1 MKKAKRQRPAET
13 ERQAERTSGAVGTAA
28 APVRKREPKKSF
40 VWWPWAS
47 IAGAVVLALLIY
59 GPSFNGEFVL
69 DDLYLPF
76 ANTQLQG
83 LSFLGWVK
91 DARPVL
97 MLSFWL
103 NHAMSGQEP
112 YAYHVT
118 NVLLHCVVAVLA
130 GLIAMRLLQWTGASQ
145 ELARTMEPGAA
156 GHGDFLSSSGRRAG
170 PVRASEQRPVDV
182 RVGIFAGALFL
193 VHPLQTESVAY
204 VSSRSEVLSVLF
216 YYAAYCV
223 FLYRRTASITIL
235 RALAVLVLFGCALGS
250 KQHTLTLPALML
262 LTDLYW
268 PQGSVKA
275 NRLLYAIM
283 VVIGAAG
290 GLFILRTLLQA
301 NTAGFH
307 IAGLTPLDYFYTQ
320 CRVVWTYV
328 RLFVFPFGQNADP
341 DVAISHS
348 LLDGGAIL
356 GLLAWIAAAAAAWIY
371 RKRWPL
377 ASFGVFV
384 YLLLLAPT
392 SSIIPIQ
399 DVLQERRLYLPF
411 IGLALVV
418 VDFLRRVEWRQ
429 RVTIEACVLIVMA
442 ALTYQRSALWGDPI
456 QLWSDASAK
465 SPNKFRPRFQL
476 AHAYYVRGRLRE
488 AVDTYAIASKLGP
501 PDYRL
506 LVDYG
511 LALDHSKQY
520 SEALDKLRQATTL
533 EADPEVWTLIGQVY
547 GEQHKVDQAFEALD
561 QAQRINPNFEMTY
574 AIRGD
579 VYESVGNLAGAA
591 EEFQRTL
598 QIDPYNEPVRKELVK
613 VQRELERPQR
623 QP

>member
-1 MKKAKRQRPAET
+1 MKKAKRQRRADRELQ
-13 ERQAERTSGAVGTAA
+13 RDRTSGAAGTAA
-28 APVRKREPKKSF
+28 APARKREPKKKF

-103 NHAMSGQEP
+103 NHAMSGQDP
-112 YAYHVT
+112 YIYHVT

-130 GLIAMRLLQWTGASQ
+130 GLIAMRLLEWTGTN
-145 ELARTMEPGAA
+145 EK
-156 GHGDFLSSSGRRAG
+156 
-170 PVRASEQRPVDV
+170 RPVDV

-193 VHPLQTESVAY
+193 VHPMQTESVAY

-223 FLYRRTASITIL
+223 FLYRRTESITIL

-268 PQGSVKA
+268 PQGSVRA
-275 NRLLYAIM
+275 NRLLYVVM

-348 LLDGGAIL
+348 ILDGGAIV
-356 GLLAWIAAAAAAWIY
+356 GLLAWIAVVATAWIY

-411 IGLALVV
+411 IGLALVAIE
-418 VDFLRRVEWRQ
+418 FLRRIELR
-429 RVTIEACVLIVMA
+429 RRATIEACVLIVMA
-442 ALTYQRSALWGDPI
+442 VLTYQRSALWGDPI
-456 QLWSDASAK
+456 ALWGDASAK

-488 AVDTYAIASKLGP
+488 AVDTYSVASKLGP

-511 LALDHSKQY
+511 LALDHNKQY
-520 SEALDKLRQATTL
+520 TEALDKLRQATTL

-547 GEQHKVDQAFEALD
+547 GEQHKVDQAFDALD
-561 QAQRINPNFEMTY
+561 QAQRINPKFEMTY
-574 AIRGD
+574 AIRGN

-591 EEFQRTL
+591 QEFERTL
-598 QIDPYNEPVRKELVK
+598 QIDPYNEPVRKELAK
-613 VQRELERPQR
+613 VQRELAGPQR

>member
-1 MKKAKRQRPAET
+1 MKKAKRPRPAEK
-13 ERQAERTSGAVGTAA
+13 ERQAELGRAPGAAGTAA
-28 APVRKREPKKSF
+28 ATARKREPKKKF

-47 IAGAVVLALLIY
+47 ILGAVALAFIIY
-59 GPSFNGEFVL
+59 GPSLHGEFVL

-103 NHAMSGQEP
+103 NHAMSGQDP
-112 YAYHVT
+112 YAYHAT
-118 NVLLHCVVAVLA
+118 NVLLHCVVAALA
-130 GLIAMRLLQWTGASQ
+130 GLIAMRLLQWTG
-145 ELARTMEPGAA
+145 EN
-156 GHGDFLSSSGRRAG
+156 
-170 PVRASEQRPVDV
+170 EQRPVDV

-193 VHPLQTESVAY
+193 VHPMQTESVAY

-235 RALAVLVLFGCALGS
+235 RALAVLALFGCALGS

-268 PQGSVKA
+268 PQGSMKA

-356 GLLAWIAAAAAAWIY
+356 GLLAWIGMVAAAWIY

-377 ASFGVFV
+377 ASFGIFV
-384 YLLLLAPT
+384 YLLLLSPT

-418 VDFLRRVEWRQ
+418 VEFLRRVEWRQ
-429 RVTIEACVLIVMA
+429 RVTIEACVLIVMV

-456 QLWSDASAK
+456 QLWGDASAK
-465 SPNKFRPRFQL
+465 SPDKFRPRFQL

-488 AVDTYAIASKLGP
+488 ALDTYAIASKLGP

-520 SEALDKLRQATTL
+520 SDALDKLRQATTL

-561 QAQRINPNFEMTY
+561 QAQRINPKFEMTY
-574 AIRGD
+574 AIRGN

-591 EEFQRTL
+591 EEFQHTL
-598 QIDPYNEPVRKELVK
+598 QIDPYNDPVRKELAK
-613 VQRELERPQR
+613 VQRELERAQR